1 MGLSHF
7 HLGTADKQVLYIYF
21 LGVLV
26 EMHVPQAQ
34 HVLKNNYLK
43 IIVLQKME
51 RDPQII
57 RGYKWHVNKNWK
69 VKKQFGGPHIFI

>member
-1 MGLSHF
+1 
-7 HLGTADKQVLYIYF
+7 
-21 LGVLV
+21 
-26 EMHVPQAQ
+26 
-34 HVLKNNYLK
+34 VLKNNYLK

-69 VKKQFGGPHIFI
+69 VKEQFGGRIFLYKEPG

>member
-26 EMHVPQAQ
+26 EMHVPR
-34 HVLKNNYLK
+34 YLK

-51 RDPQII
+51 RHPQIL

>member
-1 MGLSHF
+1 
-7 HLGTADKQVLYIYF
+7 
-21 LGVLV
+21 
-26 EMHVPQAQ
+26 
-34 HVLKNNYLK
+34 VLKNNYLK

-69 VKKQFGGPHIFI
+69 VKKQFGGPHIFIQGTRLNLRN

>member
-1 MGLSHF
+1 
-7 HLGTADKQVLYIYF
+7 
-21 LGVLV
+21 
-26 EMHVPQAQ
+26 
-34 HVLKNNYLK
+34 VLKNNYLK

-69 VKKQFGGPHIFI
+69 VKVQFGGRVFLYKEPGLT